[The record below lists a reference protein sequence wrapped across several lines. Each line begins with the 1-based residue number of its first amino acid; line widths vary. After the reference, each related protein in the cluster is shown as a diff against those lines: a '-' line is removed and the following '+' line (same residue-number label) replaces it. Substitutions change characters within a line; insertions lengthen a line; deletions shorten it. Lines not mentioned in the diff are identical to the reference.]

1 MKEKIIMISLIRIR
15 KRYMDLKISSKIVF
29 IYLILMI
36 FSVTVSSLIY
46 EKIYDDITSKKVSE
60 LSVQTLYTIKSNIN
74 SMIQNIN
81 NNSRII
87 ISNKDIQAILKNS
100 NNRNGIDVQIDMYGY
115 LSSMIDS
122 MNNVSSIYIYDN
134 FGNKYYIDKQSR
146 KSFKLNKVESANWYK
161 AAINEKGYYILR
173 LNAGEKADLNPNENY
188 VSFIRVINDM
198 ESQKPIGTLIININ
212 ESNFVNCYKD
222 IISKNGTNILLMDEN
237 NDFIVNPKD
246 VSDFNQI
253 NELIRKELIK
263 SDVEEEKNSIIEK
276 IKGEEYIF
284 SSLKIEE
291 YNWTIVSKI
300 PFKELSKES
309 STVYLMAFVFTI
321 INGIL
326 LFIGAISISRL
337 ITKPIKKLLKSMKG
351 IENGEFKKVNIEVG
365 NDEIGKLRDGYN
377 IMVYEIEK
385 LINRIIEEQKVKRK
399 AELSVLQAQVK
410 PHFLYNTLDAM
421 GYLALSGKCDEVYDA
436 LEALGEYYR
445 TSLSKGREVITVGE
459 EIEIVKNY
467 FLLQKLRYGDIFADT
482 YEIDERVL
490 NFKILKLVL
499 QPIAENALYHGIKPK
514 GEYGIIKL
522 TVELIDNLINI
533 SIEDDGVGMTEEEL
547 DKVVSD
553 KIDNNNLSFGLRGT
567 IERLRIFYGT
577 SDVYEIKSRKR
588 YGTKVNITIP
598 IEEGWENE

>member
-1 MKEKIIMISLIRIR
+1 
-15 KRYMDLKISSKIVF
+15 
-29 IYLILMI
+29 MI

-291 YNWTIVSKI
+291 YNWIIVSKI

-467 FLLQKLRYGDIFADT
+467 FLLQKLRYGDIFTDT

-499 QPIAENALYHGIKPK
+499 QPIAENALYHG
-514 GEYGIIKL
+514 
-522 TVELIDNLINI
+522 
-533 SIEDDGVGMTEEEL
+533 
-547 DKVVSD
+547 
-553 KIDNNNLSFGLRGT
+553 
-567 IERLRIFYGT
+567 
-577 SDVYEIKSRKR
+577 
-588 YGTKVNITIP
+588 
-598 IEEGWENE
+598 